1 VEIFGTEYRIK
12 GEADAEYIRR
22 VAGYVDSKMQQI
34 AQASATASVAKLAI
48 LTAVNIADELFRER
62 QDRERALAALA
73 ERLKLVEE

>member
-1 VEIFGTEYRIK
+1 MEIFGTEYRIK

-22 VAGYVDSKMQQI
+22 VASYVDSKMQQI
-34 AQASATASVAKLAI
+34 AQASATGSVAKLAI